1 MDNAQLPEEFDVQLY
16 RESYTDLSGL
26 SDRKL
31 RAHWRNYGRREGR
44 VASKAAHRENFL
56 TLVDKAN
63 SILEIGPFSRPAVEG
78 PNVKYFDLFNSEE
91 LSARAHAVGYT
102 IKAMP
107 KIDFV
112 SPIGDLSIVDERFS
126 AVVSSHCIEHQPDL
140 IRHLQ
145 DVSAILEED
154 GSYFVIIP
162 DKRYCFDHF
171 IEPSKIS
178 QVLEAF
184 KGRRTTHSLAAV
196 INQLAIATHNDSMRH
211 WRGDH
216 SDPGYFEGIDDRTAS
231 AEKLY
236 AGAIG
241 QYIDVHAWQFTPT
254 NFRFITQRLF
264 DMGLTDLIPERV
276 YETPCPRDEFTAILK
291 KCPARNKLGLVNRVF
306 RSLREK
312 RSRTTW
318 T

>member
-31 RAHWRNYGRREGR
+31 RAHWRTYGRGEGR
-44 VASKAAHRENFL
+44 VASKAAYRENFL
-56 TLVDKAN
+56 TLVEKAN

-112 SPIGDLSIVDERFS
+112 SPMGDLSIVDERFS
-126 AVVSSHCIEHQPDL
+126 AIVSSHCIEHQPDL

-145 DVSAILEED
+145 NVSAILDED

-171 IEPSKIS
+171 IEPSKIT
-178 QVLEAF
+178 QVLDAF
-184 KGRRTTHSLAAV
+184 KERRTTHSLAAV
-196 INQLAIATHNDSMRH
+196 INQIAITTHNDSMRH
-211 WRGDH
+211 WRGAH
-216 SDPGYFEGIDDRTAS
+216 SDPGYLDSISVRSAA
-231 AEKLY
+231 AEKRY
-236 AGAIG
+236 AEANGE
-241 QYIDVHAWQFTPT
+241 YIDVHAWQFTPT
-254 NFRFITQRLF
+254 NFRFIIQRLF
-264 DMGLTDLIPERV
+264 DMGLTDLNPERV
-276 YETPCPRDEFTAILK
+276 YETPCPRDEFTAVLK
-291 KCPARNKLGLVNRVF
+291 KRPARKKLGRLNRMF
-306 RSLREK
+306 QSLLEK
-312 RSRTTW
+312 RSRTSW